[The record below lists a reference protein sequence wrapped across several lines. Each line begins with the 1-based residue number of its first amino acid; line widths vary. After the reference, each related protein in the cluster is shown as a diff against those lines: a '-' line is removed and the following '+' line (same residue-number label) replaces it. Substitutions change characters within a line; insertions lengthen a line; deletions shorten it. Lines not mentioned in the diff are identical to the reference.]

1 MFYGVIQF
9 YFFPRVWFPVA
20 SSNYTDILTSL
31 FLGGLLCV
39 TSATK
44 QEEVKRLP
52 GGKIKK
58 KVSALQIFLPFD
70 VYEQALLHE
79 TNNGVFVVGKHWVQY
94 DWNYCWISL

>member
-9 YFFPRVWFPVA
+9 YFFPRVWFPLA
-20 SSNYTDILTSL
+20 SSSYTDILVSL
-31 FLGGLLCV
+31 SLGGLLCV
-39 TSATK
+39 TSASK

-70 VYEQALLHE
+70 VFEQTLLHE
-79 TNNGVFVVGKHWVQY
+79 TNNGVFVGGKH
-94 DWNYCWISL
+94 

>member
-1 MFYGVIQF
+1 MVLF
-9 YFFPRVWFPVA
+9 
-20 SSNYTDILTSL
+20 SSISFLEFGFQLQVQTITSL

-79 TNNGVFVVGKHWVQY
+79 TNNGVFVVGKH
-94 DWNYCWISL
+94 